1 MKQSK
6 NGRRPIGTR
15 SPWKVLKRFPPV
27 LVRLLAKEPVARKHV
42 RALSNQEVAI
52 RAEMPLQRVAEI
64 SSKTSW
70 DDVPIGEAERFCRG
84 CGFDPFNC
92 YDRNRAMAYNRTN
105 ARFTYLRVSPY
116 WAKTFKPLIK
126 VLAHAQGT

>member
-1 MKQSK
+1 M
-6 NGRRPIGTR
+6 
-15 SPWKVLKRFPPV
+15 